1 MKQLLTDYT
10 RIRVTLDALAS
21 VLRDARVEHDADL
34 ANVRRYINNLR
45 SENTRLRKERA
56 ALKAQLTEAHDVLV
70 DVMTQSCWQK
80 DGYDTM
86 CLSAYEGAAEYLV
99 SVGLFVDC
107 NREPEEGEHCKV
119 MRFYKDA
126 AKGGPS

>member
-1 MKQLLTDYT
+1 MQLLTDYT
-10 RIRVTLDALAS
+10 RIRVTLDAIAAELQSAKVGQAVALDS
-21 VLRDARVEHDADL
+21 
-34 ANVRRYINNLR
+34 VRRYINNLR

-56 ALKAQLTEAHDVLV
+56 ALKAQLGEALDVLV

-107 NREPEEGEHCKV
+107 NREPEEGEYCKV
-119 MRFYKDA
+119 MRFYKDV
-126 AKGGPS
+126 AK